1 MAKNKKNKPLGIGL
15 EALIPNYQT
24 DSSNENYIDHIDVDL
39 ISPNSNQPRQI
50 FSDQNMSDLVES
62 IRENGILQPLLVRP
76 LEDGSYE
83 LIAGERRFRS
93 AIELKM
99 DRVPVYIL
107 DVKSDDEMLKLA
119 LIENIQRDNL
129 SSIEEA
135 EGYALLKGKYSFSE
149 SDLAKKIGK
158 NRSTIANKLRLIKL
172 PYTFLITTIAL
183 FLTKFFNGKKELNI
197 YIVLIMGIFQILA
210 LFPGISRSGITISTL
225 LILGVNKE
233 DAIKFSFII
242 AIPLILG
249 AALLNGDFSLSI
261 ISFLGV
267 FVSFIFGWF
276 AIYLSNILLS
286 NKKYW
291 MFSIYCF

>member
-1 MAKNKKNKPLGIGL
+1 MENHFLYVMLSGIIQGLTEFLPISSSGHLIMIKDYFNYDIQDFSFEIMLHLGTVFSILIYYYNDIKKMLKPSKENFNNAI
-15 EALIPNYQT
+15 LI
-24 DSSNENYIDHIDVDL
+24 
-39 ISPNSNQPRQI
+39 
-50 FSDQNMSDLVES
+50 
-62 IRENGILQPLLVRP
+62 
-76 LEDGSYE
+76 
-83 LIAGERRFRS
+83 LIACLPISIFG
-93 AIELKM
+93 
-99 DRVPVYIL
+99 
-107 DVKSDDEMLKLA
+107 
-119 LIENIQRDNL
+119 LIFKD
-129 SSIEEA
+129 SIEKFFNDIT
-135 EGYALLKGKYSFSE
+135 Y
-149 SDLAKKIGK
+149 
-158 NRSTIANKLRLIKL
+158 L

-233 DAIKFSFII
+233 DAIRFSFII
-242 AIPLILG
+242 AIPLIFG

-276 AIYLSNILLS
+276 AIYLSNIILS

-291 MFSIYCF
+291 MFSIYCFLIVLIINYLN

>member
-76 LEDGSYE
+76 IKDGGYE
-83 LIAGERRFRS
+83 LIAGERRLRS
-93 AIELKM
+93 AIKLKI
-99 DRVPVYIL
+99 DRVPVYII

-135 EGYALLKGKYSFSE
+135 EGYALLKGKYAFSE

-172 PYTFLITTIAL
+172 PPDIKDVLRSKDPDFTEGHARAVLSL
-183 FLTKFFNGKKELNI
+183 RESKKIKNI
-197 YIVLIMGIFQILA
+197 FRRVKRDKLSVRDTERLVKKLRDKKQPIKNLKLKK
-210 LFPGISRSGITISTL
+210 
-225 LILGVNKE
+225 VNKYLIE
-233 DAIKFSFII
+233 KENSLIEHLGTKVNIKKTKSTKVINIHFTDDDDLDRIIDII
-242 AIPLILG
+242 ADG
-249 AALLNGDFSLSI
+249 
-261 ISFLGV
+261 
-267 FVSFIFGWF
+267 
-276 AIYLSNILLS
+276 
-286 NKKYW
+286 K
-291 MFSIYCF
+291 

>member
-1 MAKNKKNKPLGIGL
+1 MENHFLYVMLSGIIQGLTEFLPISSSGHLIMIKDYFNYDIQDFSFEIMLHLGTVFSILIYYYNDIINMLKP
-15 EALIPNYQT
+15 
-24 DSSNENYIDHIDVDL
+24 SKENFNNAI
-39 ISPNSNQPRQI
+39 
-50 FSDQNMSDLVES
+50 LV
-62 IRENGILQPLLVRP
+62 
-76 LEDGSYE
+76 
-83 LIAGERRFRS
+83 LIACLPISIFG
-93 AIELKM
+93 
-99 DRVPVYIL
+99 
-107 DVKSDDEMLKLA
+107 
-119 LIENIQRDNL
+119 LIFKD
-129 SSIEEA
+129 SIERNFNDIT
-135 EGYALLKGKYSFSE
+135 Y
-149 SDLAKKIGK
+149 
-158 NRSTIANKLRLIKL
+158 L

-233 DAIKFSFII
+233 DAIRFSFII

-249 AALLNGDFSLSI
+249 AALLNGNFSLSI

-291 MFSIYCF
+291 MFSIYCFSIALIINYLN